1 MCEFKLRLIECV
13 KAEMSGK
20 AGLEFS
26 LDPKFECEAPTY
38 VDFKELALKGNQYD
52 DKADEW
58 FGKTLHQKSCFIIFL
73 FSCLAIY
80 WVYWL
85 CRVFCGCLVV
95 VLGGVC

>member
-1 MCEFKLRLIECV
+1 MCEFKLVGLIECV

-20 AGLEFS
+20 AELEFS

-58 FGKTLHQKSCFIIFL
+58 FGKTL
-73 FSCLAIY
+73 
-80 WVYWL
+80 
-85 CRVFCGCLVV
+85 
-95 VLGGVC
+95 